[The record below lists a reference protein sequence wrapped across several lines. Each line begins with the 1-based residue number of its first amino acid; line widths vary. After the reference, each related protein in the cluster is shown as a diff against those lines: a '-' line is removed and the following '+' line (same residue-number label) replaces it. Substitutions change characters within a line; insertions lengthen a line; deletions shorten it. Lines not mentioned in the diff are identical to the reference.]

1 MVGIENLRLLF
12 AFIAAG
18 LITFAATP
26 AVSSLST
33 KLGAVDVPKDGR
45 RMHTKPIPRMG
56 GLAIFY
62 GFIVAVMCF
71 MHISIPVRGILIGAI
86 IITTLGIID
95 DMSSLPALFKL
106 LVQLLAAFIVVKH
119 GIIVNIITNP
129 FTKGYIE
136 LGGWSTAITMLWIVG
151 ITNAINLL
159 DGLDGLAVGIT
170 NIISITLLVI
180 SIIMGNSVTALLA
193 VCLAGSGFGFLP
205 YNFNPAK
212 IFMGDTGSTFLGFV
226 LACISVMGLFKIY
239 AVISFAVPFLLLG
252 LPIFDT
258 SFAIIRRLVK
268 GQSPMSPDRGHLHH
282 RLIDYGFSHRNAV
295 LILYALSS
303 LLSLSAIVMM
313 ISDAVK
319 GLVFILA
326 ISFLSFATYKL
337 VLKERK
343 K

>member
-1 MVGIENLRLLF
+1 MIGIENLRLLF

-26 AVSSLST
+26 AVSSLSI

-119 GIIVNIITNP
+119 GIVVNIITNP

-136 LGGWSTAITMLWIVG
+136 LGGWSTAITMIWIVG

-170 NIISITLLVI
+170 NIISITLLVV

-226 LACISVMGLFKIY
+226 LGCISVMGLFKIY

-258 SFAIIRRLVK
+258 SFAIIRRLIK